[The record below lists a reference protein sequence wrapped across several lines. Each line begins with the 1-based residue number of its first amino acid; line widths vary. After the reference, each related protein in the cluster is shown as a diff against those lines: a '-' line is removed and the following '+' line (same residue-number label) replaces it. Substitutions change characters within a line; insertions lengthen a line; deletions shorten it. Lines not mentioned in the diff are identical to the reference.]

1 MVYQVVYYIQRIIF
15 CEKIKKKIKK
25 NKMFFYF
32 FLFINI
38 LVHKILVHKILVHKV
53 EATVTSFEIV
63 LMMRFSPE
71 SGIGVQT

>member
-32 FLFINI
+32 FLFIN
-38 LVHKILVHKILVHKV
+38 LLVHKILVHKV

>member
-1 MVYQVVYYIQRIIF
+1 
-15 CEKIKKKIKK
+15 
-25 NKMFFYF
+25 MFFYF
-32 FLFINI
+32 FLFINILVHKI